1 MNQNDI
7 NNLRG
12 KTAVVGLAE
21 SGCGMA
27 SGWSAMEIMANSV
40 HDALDDA
47 GIKLNEVDGVFAATA
62 FHSMAAMSL
71 SEYLG
76 LKPKF
81 ADGSQIGG
89 SSFLSHI
96 LTAALALDAGLINVA
111 VVAYGSNQKSIG
123 GFKTISEA
131 MPYEAQYEPR
141 MPVTA
146 YALAAKRYMH
156 EFRASREDLANVAVS
171 ARDWALLNPRAYT
184 YDKGPL
190 TVEDVLSARPIVDP
204 LGKLDC
210 CLVTDGGAAVIMTRS
225 DRAKDTKNTPIY
237 LLGAAMEHHH
247 RMVSEMPDLVRT
259 SAIDSSQRAFK
270 MSSYKATDMDTIQL
284 YDAFTINT
292 LLFLE
297 DLGFCKKGEAIELVK
312 NNNIGPSGSLKVNTN
327 GGGLSCVH
335 PGMYGLF
342 VTLEAIRQ
350 LRNSAGDNVGE
361 RSGGGWIDNAKLS
374 VAHGNGGVLSSQVT
388 NCLLYTS
395 DAADE

>member
-1 MNQNDI
+1 MTKNDI
-7 NNLRG
+7 NKLRG

-21 SGCGMA
+21 SGCGIA

-156 EFRASREDLANVAVS
+156 EFGASREDLANVAVS

-259 SAIDSSQRAFK
+259 SAINSSQRAFK
-270 MSSYKATDMDTIQL
+270 MSSYKATDMDSIQL

-361 RSGGGWIDNAKLS
+361 RSDGGWIDNAKLS

-388 NCLLYTS
+388 NVWGVSETL
-395 DAADE
+395 

>member
-21 SGCGMA
+21 SGCGVA

-40 HDALDDA
+40 HDALEDA

-156 EFRASREDLANVAVS
+156 EFGASRHDLANVAVS

-210 CLVTDGGAAVIMTRS
+210 CLVTDGGAAVVITRS
-225 DRAKDTKNTPIY
+225 DRAKDTKNTPVY

-259 SAIDSSQRAFK
+259 SAIDSSKRAFK
-270 MSSYKATDMDTIQL
+270 MSNYKATDMDTIQL

-312 NNNIGPSGSLKVNTN
+312 NNNIGPSGTLKVNTN

-350 LRNSAGDNVGE
+350 LRNSAGDDVGQ
-361 RSGGGWIDNAKLS
+361 RSNGGWIENAKLS

-388 NCLLYTS
+388 NVWGVYDTL
-395 DAADE
+395 

>member
-156 EFRASREDLANVAVS
+156 EFGASREDLANVAVS

-210 CLVTDGGAAVIMTRS
+210 CLVTDGGAAVVMTRS

-312 NNNIGPSGSLKVNTN
+312 NKNIGPSGSLKVNTN

-388 NCLLYTS
+388 NVWGVSETL
-395 DAADE
+395 

>member
-21 SGCGMA
+21 SGCGIA

-156 EFRASREDLANVAVS
+156 EFGASREDLANVAVS

-184 YDKGPL
+184 YEKGPL
-190 TVEDVLSARPIVDP
+190 TIEDVLSARPIVDP

-210 CLVTDGGAAVIMTRS
+210 CLVTDGGAAVVMTRS

-270 MSSYKATDMDTIQL
+270 MSSYKATDMDSIQL

-350 LRNSAGDNVGE
+350 LRNSTGDNVGE
-361 RSGGGWIDNAKLS
+361 RSNGGWIDNAKLS

-388 NCLLYTS
+388 NVWGVSETL
-395 DAADE
+395 

>member
-27 SGWSAMEIMANSV
+27 SGWSAMEIMANAV

-156 EFRASREDLANVAVS
+156 EFGASREDLANVAVS

-388 NCLLYTS
+388 NVWGVSETL
-395 DAADE
+395 

>member
-361 RSGGGWIDNAKLS
+361 RSGRGWIDNAKLS

-388 NCLLYTS
+388 NVWGVSETL
-395 DAADE
+395 

>member
-21 SGCGMA
+21 SGCGIA

-96 LTAALALDAGLINVA
+96 LTAALALEAGLINVA

-156 EFRASREDLANVAVS
+156 EFGASREDLANVAVS

-388 NCLLYTS
+388 NVWGVSETL
-395 DAADE
+395 

>member
-123 GFKTISEA
+123 GFRTISEA

-156 EFRASREDLANVAVS
+156 EFGASREDLANVAVS

-388 NCLLYTS
+388 NVWGVSETL
-395 DAADE
+395 

>member
-21 SGCGMA
+21 SGCGIA

-156 EFRASREDLANVAVS
+156 EFGASREDLANVAVS

-190 TVEDVLSARPIVDP
+190 TIEDVLSARPIVDP

-210 CLVTDGGAAVIMTRS
+210 CLVTDGGAAVVMTRS

-270 MSSYKATDMDTIQL
+270 MSSYKATDMDSIQL

-361 RSGGGWIDNAKLS
+361 RSDGGWIDNAKLS

-388 NCLLYTS
+388 NIWGVSETL
-395 DAADE
+395 

>member
-21 SGCGMA
+21 SGCGVA

-40 HDALDDA
+40 HDALEDA

-156 EFRASREDLANVAVS
+156 EFGASRHDLANVAVS

-210 CLVTDGGAAVIMTRS
+210 CLVTDGGAAVVMTRS
-225 DRAKDTKNTPIY
+225 DRAKDTKNTPVY

-259 SAIDSSQRAFK
+259 SAIDSSKRAFK
-270 MSSYKATDMDTIQL
+270 MSNYKATDMDTIQL

-312 NNNIGPSGSLKVNTN
+312 NNNIGPSGTLKVNTN

-350 LRNSAGDNVGE
+350 LRNSAGDDVGQ
-361 RSGGGWIDNAKLS
+361 RSDGGWIENTKLS

-388 NCLLYTS
+388 NVWGVYDTL
-395 DAADE
+395 

>member
-156 EFRASREDLANVAVS
+156 EFGASREDLANVAVS

-190 TVEDVLSARPIVDP
+190 TIEDVLSARPIVDP

-210 CLVTDGGAAVIMTRS
+210 CLVTDGGAAVVMTRS

-270 MSSYKATDMDTIQL
+270 MSSYKATDMDSIQL

-350 LRNSAGDNVGE
+350 LRNSTGDNVGE
-361 RSGGGWIDNAKLS
+361 RSDGGWIDNAKLS

-388 NCLLYTS
+388 NVWGVSETL
-395 DAADE
+395 

>member
-21 SGCGMA
+21 SGCGIA

-156 EFRASREDLANVAVS
+156 EFGASREDLANVAVS

-184 YDKGPL
+184 YEKGPL
-190 TVEDVLSARPIVDP
+190 TIEDVLSARPIVDP

-210 CLVTDGGAAVIMTRS
+210 CLVTDGGAAVVMTRS

-270 MSSYKATDMDTIQL
+270 MSSYKATDMDSIQL

-350 LRNSAGDNVGE
+350 LRNSTGDNVGE
-361 RSGGGWIDNAKLS
+361 RSDGGWIDNAKLS

-388 NCLLYTS
+388 NVWGVSETL
-395 DAADE
+395 

>member
-21 SGCGMA
+21 SGCGIA

-156 EFRASREDLANVAVS
+156 EFGASREDLANVAVS

-190 TVEDVLSARPIVDP
+190 TIEDVLSARPIVDP

-210 CLVTDGGAAVIMTRS
+210 CLVTDGGAAVVMTRS

-270 MSSYKATDMDTIQL
+270 MSSYKATDMDSIQL

-312 NNNIGPSGSLKVNTN
+312 NSNIGPSGSLKVNTN

-361 RSGGGWIDNAKLS
+361 RSDGGWIDNAKLS

-388 NCLLYTS
+388 NVWGVSETL
-395 DAADE
+395 

>member
-96 LTAALALDAGLINVA
+96 LTAALDLDAGLINVA

-156 EFRASREDLANVAVS
+156 EFGASREDLANVAVS

-388 NCLLYTS
+388 NVWGVSETL
-395 DAADE
+395 

>member
-1 MNQNDI
+1 MDQNDI
-7 NNLRG
+7 NKLRG

-21 SGCGMA
+21 SGCGLA
-27 SGWSAMEIMANSV
+27 SGWSAMEIMATAV

-47 GIKLNEVDGVFAATA
+47 GIKLKEVDGVFAATA

-76 LKPKF
+76 VKPKF

-96 LTAALALDAGLINVA
+96 LTAAMALDAGLINVA

-131 MPYEAQYEPR
+131 MPYEAQYQPR
-141 MPVTA
+141 MPVSA
-146 YALAAKRYMH
+146 YALAAKRYMY
-156 EFRASREDLANVAVS
+156 EFGASREDLANVAIA

-184 YDKGPL
+184 HHDGPL
-190 TVEDVLSARPIVDP
+190 NVNDVLSARPIVDP

-210 CLVTDGGAAVIMTRS
+210 CLVTDGGAAIVMTRS
-225 DRAKDTKNTPIY
+225 DRAKDTKKTPIY

-247 RMVSEMPDLVRT
+247 RMISEMPNLVRT
-259 SAIDSSQRAFK
+259 SAIESGIRAFK
-270 MSSYKATDMDTIQL
+270 MSGYTPEDMDTIQL

-297 DLGFCKKGEAIELVK
+297 DLGFCKKGEAAELIK
-312 NNNIGPSGSLKVNTN
+312 NNNIGPSGNLKVNTN

-342 VTLEAIRQ
+342 VTLEALRQ
-350 LRNSAGDNVGE
+350 LRNASGDDVGK
-361 RSGGGWIDNAKLS
+361 RLDGGWIDNAKLS

-388 NCLLYTS
+388 NIWGVS
-395 DAADE
+395 DTL

>member
-27 SGWSAMEIMANSV
+27 SGWNAMEIMANSV

-156 EFRASREDLANVAVS
+156 EFGASREDLANVAVS

-184 YDKGPL
+184 YEKGPL
-190 TVEDVLSARPIVDP
+190 TIEDVLSARPIVDP

-210 CLVTDGGAAVIMTRS
+210 CLVTDGGAAVVMTRS

-270 MSSYKATDMDTIQL
+270 MSSYKATDMDSIQL

-350 LRNSAGDNVGE
+350 LRNSAGDNVGK
-361 RSGGGWIDNAKLS
+361 RSDGGWIDNAKLS

-388 NCLLYTS
+388 NVWGVSETL
-395 DAADE
+395 